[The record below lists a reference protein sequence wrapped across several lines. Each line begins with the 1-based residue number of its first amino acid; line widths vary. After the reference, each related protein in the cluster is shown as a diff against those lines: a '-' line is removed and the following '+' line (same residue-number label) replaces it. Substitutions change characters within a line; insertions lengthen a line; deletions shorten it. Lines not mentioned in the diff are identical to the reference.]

1 MIIWYLIKELKFL
14 YFKYSIVSLNMLNI
28 KIEKENELYINIIKI

>member
-1 MIIWYLIKELKFL
+1 MIIWYLIKKLKFL

-28 KIEKENELYINIIKI
+28 NIEKEYELYINIIKI